1 MKGILTAVCC
11 LFCLALMAQPAAYST
26 ANAHSHNDYEK
37 LAPFNGA
44 YKAGFG
50 SVEADLH
57 LINDTLWVA
66 HDKPKPGMVLPTFES
81 IYLKPLQQMVAKNGG
96 YPYADHSKKLQLL
109 IDLKTNGDT
118 TLPKVVAAIQQYP
131 DLSRS
136 KNIYFVI
143 SGSRPDPAIWGQ
155 YPSFI
160 WFDGNIGQTYTA
172 PALRRIALMSADFH
186 KISKWTGL
194 DTLPAKDK
202 DTLQLLIQSVH
213 KLGKPIR
220 FWASPDNEEAWKQF
234 IQWKIDYLNTDRI
247 DDIAAFLS
255 TQKP

>member
-1 MKGILTAVCC
+1 MKGILTALCC
-11 LFCLALMAQPAAYST
+11 AAGLTTMAQPTTYST

-37 LAPFNGA
+37 IAPFIGA

-57 LINDTLWVA
+57 LINDTLWVS
-66 HDKPKPGMVLPTFES
+66 HDTPKPGIVPPTFES
-81 IYLKPLQQMVAKNGG
+81 IYLKPLQEMVVKNSG

-109 IDLKTNGDT
+109 IDLKTDGVL
-118 TLPKVVAAIQQYP
+118 TLPKVVAAIRRYP
-131 DLSRS
+131 DLAGN
-136 KNIYFVI
+136 KHIYFVI
-143 SGSRPDPAIWGQ
+143 SGSRPDPSTWGQ

-194 DTLPAKDK
+194 DSLPTRDK
-202 DTLQLLIQSVH
+202 DTIQLLVQSVH

-220 FWASPDNEEAWKQF
+220 FWASPDNEPAWKQF
-234 IQWKIDYLNTDRI
+234 MQWKIDYLNTDRI
-247 DDIAAFLS
+247 DTIAAFLN
-255 TQKP
+255 TKP